1 MSGGGSRDPARRAR
15 RALAWGLSIGAVLAA
30 VGAFIGYRVTGTFLG
45 AVAGFFSIVIVTTVG
60 QFLLVVV
67 GTVKGMRSPH

>member
-1 MSGGGSRDPARRAR
+1 
-15 RALAWGLSIGAVLAA
+15 LSIGAVLAA